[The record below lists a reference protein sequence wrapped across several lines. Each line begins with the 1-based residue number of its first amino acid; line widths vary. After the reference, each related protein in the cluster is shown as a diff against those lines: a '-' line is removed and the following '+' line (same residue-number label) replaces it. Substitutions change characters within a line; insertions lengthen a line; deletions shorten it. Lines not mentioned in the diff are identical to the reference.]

1 MNTFLKLLFYSFVLI
16 RQNSKLLVANLNL
29 PIAIG
34 ILILTLE
41 HFYISQSKD
50 LLFLNNLIAVIL
62 LFLSVIITTRS
73 YQIYVSGKLKYTN
86 LKLWGII
93 ESRFFLLIIAVGL
106 SVGTFIISL
115 SSLLSFILDFNNN
128 TNKIM
133 YGMLVFAPVAYVSTR
148 IILSF
153 IILSTSSDDNIK
165 IFDSVKT
172 SWAISNQNTI
182 MIFLL
187 CLIIPLGLTISF
199 GLIGKDFLGV
209 FVSKI
214 FSMLII
220 PIETA
225 FISSVYLF
233 LKNKKNQD
241 DVINS

>member
-16 RQNSKLLVANLNL
+16 RQNSKLLFANLNL
-29 PIAIG
+29 PIVIG
-34 ILILTLE
+34 IFILTLE
-41 HFYISQSKD
+41 HFYISKSKD
-50 LLFLNNLIAVIL
+50 LLFFNNLIAVFL

-93 ESRFFLLIIAVGL
+93 ESKFFLLIIAIGL
-106 SVGTFIISL
+106 SVGTFIISI

-128 TNKIM
+128 SNKII
-133 YGMLVFAPVAYVSTR
+133 YGMLVFAPVAYISTR

-153 IILSTSSDDNIK
+153 II
-165 IFDSVKT
+165 
-172 SWAISNQNTI
+172 
-182 MIFLL
+182 
-187 CLIIPLGLTISF
+187 IPLSLTISF
-199 GLIGKDFLGV
+199 GLVGKDFLGV
-209 FVSKI
+209 FFSKI

>member
-1 MNTFLKLLFYSFVLI
+1 M
-16 RQNSKLLVANLNL
+16 
-29 PIAIG
+29 
-34 ILILTLE
+34 
-41 HFYISQSKD
+41 
-50 LLFLNNLIAVIL
+50 
-62 LFLSVIITTRS
+62 
-73 YQIYVSGKLKYTN
+73 
-86 LKLWGII
+86 
-93 ESRFFLLIIAVGL
+93 
-106 SVGTFIISL
+106 GTFIISL
-115 SSLLSFILDFNNN
+115 SGLLSFILDFNNN
-128 TNKIM
+128 TNKII

-153 IILSTSSDDNIK
+153 IILSTSSDDDIK
-165 IFDSVKT
+165 IFDSVKK
-172 SWAISNQNTI
+172 SWSISNQNTI

-209 FVSKI
+209 FVSKV